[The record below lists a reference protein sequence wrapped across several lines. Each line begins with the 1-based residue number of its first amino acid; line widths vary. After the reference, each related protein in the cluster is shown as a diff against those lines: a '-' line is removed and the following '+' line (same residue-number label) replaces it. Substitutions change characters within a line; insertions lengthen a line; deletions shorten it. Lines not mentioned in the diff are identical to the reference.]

1 VWPGE
6 VRQGK
11 DSFESWWRFRKS
23 SRFGM
28 VGQGQLGPGPIRPVA
43 AGCGKARQ
51 GLFELVAFANCHG
64 TAPSGGAW
72 RDRARRGMARTLRGW
87 WRFRKSSRY
96 DKAECGLVV
105 LGMVGR
111 GSARRGGAGT
121 LLRVGGGSVNYQGLV
136 WPGGSGQ
143 GRAGRGKVWCS
154 KVFLFR
160 STQ

>member
-1 VWPGE
+1 MRLSTEVWAVQSGVNGGRKVRAGHGE
-6 VRQGK
+6 ARSGREWQGK
-11 DSFESWWRFRKS
+11 DPS
-23 SRFGM
+23 G
-28 VGQGQLGPGPIRPVA
+28 
-43 AGCGKARQ
+43 
-51 GLFELVAFANCHG
+51 LVAFANCHG
-64 TAPSGGAW
+64 TAPIGGAW
-72 RDRARRGMARTLRGW
+72 RDRARRGMAGPGPARHGKDSLSW
-87 WRFRKSSRY
+87 WRFRKSSRH

-111 GSARRGGAGT
+111 GSARRGRAGT